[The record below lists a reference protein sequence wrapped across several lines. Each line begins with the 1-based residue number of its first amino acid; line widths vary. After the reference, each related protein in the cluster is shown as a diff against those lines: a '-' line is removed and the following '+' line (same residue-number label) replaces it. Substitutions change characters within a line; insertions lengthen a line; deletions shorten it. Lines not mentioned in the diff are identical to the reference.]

1 VFQAVSSR
9 VRFGVR
15 TNSGAHL
22 GRLPKVNIMSS
33 QASWQTGGA
42 GWGEG
47 FPDEQSVEGLLR
59 RLLVQVEE
67 TERRYS
73 DALDELQGRL
83 DQLALK
89 TDAARSGATGGGQAL
104 DRLHDQVSGLARR
117 FEREASSSLD
127 DFERLGRAVMGGL
140 DRDASGFS
148 FDPSAPPYTSPT
160 PEPNSVFSSFPPL
173 PEADRDLSKRLIE
186 MAHRLE
192 HSVDAA
198 MTPRSL
204 DDLPARIDAVGRQIA
219 DALAALPKPV
229 SLEPLEHQIAY
240 VAHKIGRAETELAK
254 IGDIETALHRLI
266 ERMDRQAGQLGDVA
280 AKAATEA
287 ARLVSGEARLDAATA
302 ERLDTMHR
310 DLMAMNARSSAADD
324 RLAGSIE
331 AVHQS
336 LKQLVLE
343 TERSAS
349 RATALSPHA
358 PFPERMP
365 DAHGEQA
372 ESVSAKGVEYQMERR
387 APPGV
392 EAKPLEAKLPEASP
406 LEARPLEAR
415 SLEARP
421 PFGRAKRAG
430 SGDTLVDLDEERSVD
445 LDVPLGSR
453 SFVKRVARTES
464 EMEND
469 LVAAARRAAQAAA
482 RRAAERT
489 GRDMRNWAPAGARTS
504 SRVETLRAETPRGAE
519 THRSEALSRRSRP
532 LLIVAAAVLL
542 VLSAILLYSRLQTKS
557 WPEFLAPA
565 AEESAPLPSAP
576 IEESPLPGAGDKVPD
591 AEPEKE
597 TAPAPGPVPPDA
609 AANPPRDAAGGTG
622 KSANVTDIAKST
634 YWPATVVEEPV
645 EAAPATGVEATRQAE
660 PAPLRA
666 AEEPL
671 LPPGVVFTVEGPSRS
686 F

>member
-9 VRFGVR
+9 VRFAVR

-47 FPDEQSVEGLLR
+47 FPDEQSVESLLR

-89 TDAARSGATGGGQAL
+89 TDAVRSGATGGGPAL

-148 FDPSAPPYTSPT
+148 FDPSAPPFTSPT
-160 PEPNSVFSSFPPL
+160 PELSAVFPSFPPL
-173 PEADRDLSKRLIE
+173 PEADSDLSQRLIE

-204 DDLPARIDAVGRQIA
+204 DDLHARIDAVGRQIA
-219 DALAALPKPV
+219 DALATLPKPV
-229 SLEPLEHQIAY
+229 SLEPLELQIAY
-240 VAHKIGRAETELAK
+240 IAHKLGRAETELAK

-266 ERMDRQAGQLGDVA
+266 ERMDSQAGQLGDVA

-287 ARLVSGEARLDAATA
+287 ARLVSGEATLDAATA

-349 RATALSPHA
+349 RATALGQHMA
-358 PFPERMP
+358 LPERMP
-365 DAHGEQA
+365 EAHGES
-372 ESVSAKGVEYQMERR
+372 ESAKGSL
-387 APPGV
+387 A
-392 EAKPLEAKLPEASP
+392 AKPVHAKLPEARPIETRP
-406 LEARPLEAR
+406 LEARP
-415 SLEARP
+415 LEARP

-430 SGDTLVDLDEERSVD
+430 SGDTLVDLDEERFVD

-453 SFVKRVARTES
+453 SLVKRVARTET

-489 GRDMRNWAPAGARTS
+489 AGDMRKWAPAGARAP
-504 SRVETLRAETPRGAE
+504 SRVETPRADTPHVQ
-519 THRSEALSRRSRP
+519 THRPEAVLRRGRP
-532 LLIVAAAVLL
+532 LLIIAAAVLL
-542 VLSAILLYSRLQTKS
+542 VLSAILLYSRLQTKP
-557 WPEFLAPA
+557 WPDFLAPA

-576 IEESPLPGAGDKVPD
+576 TENSPLPGAGDKAPD

-597 TAPAPGPVPPDA
+597 AAPEPGNVPPDA
-609 AANPPRDAAGGTG
+609 AANPPRDAAGDTG
-622 KSANVTDIAKST
+622 KSANVTDIAKSS

-645 EAAPATGVEATRQAE
+645 EAVPATGVEATRQAE
-660 PAPLRA
+660 PAALRA
-666 AEEPL
+666 AQEPQ
-671 LPPGVVFTVEGPSRS
+671 LPPGAVFTVEDPSRS